1 MSDLTGEK
9 MPLYAT
15 DLYEFGDDNVGRY
28 PFGIERNELVTRE
41 TIGPKY
47 SLTGQDLIDFL
58 RDYDTTAANASKST
72 GLLTTAASEAQDMAK
87 RILDLRAQGRA
98 SEVTDEMMAQAD
110 PQYMF
115 ANTPLPMDEASRM
128 ARAEAAGFEGGLL
141 HGTGA
146 DIVGVDKDKLGQ
158 KQDLL
163 GTGFYSTTSPKRS
176 ERYVPKETDL
186 LTQER
191 VFSEGGNVIPLVARN
206 TAQFDLR
213 KPTGIQ
219 NAVKIGKAF
228 EGSDFD
234 VEYRGEGDQVFIKSK
249 TDPQMS
255 VYIDSYQDGIATLQ
269 KLKDVFGRNNVTN
282 ILEEAGFSGLKAEE
296 SFGNITNLNYEPTDV
311 RSRFAR
317 FDPEFA
323 HLSNLSAANASPI
336 GGLLAQ
342 SGANQQSGPVAPNL
356 IDEYLKSLQARR

>member
-1 MSDLTGEK
+1 
-9 MPLYAT
+9 
-15 DLYEFGDDNVGRY
+15 V
-28 PFGIERNELVTRE
+28 
-41 TIGPKY
+41 
-47 SLTGQDLIDFL
+47 
-58 RDYDTTAANASKST
+58 AANASKST

-342 SGANQQSGPVAPNL
+342 SGVSDKQAER
-356 IDEYLKSLQARR
+356 IEEYLRRRGLLD